1 MGYEQGLAALDAVV
15 EADKQIM
22 ESLVLRPITIG
33 ELESARLAPRTI
45 VPNFLYADVRT
56 RIAAGGVG
64 KTTLALHEAA
74 RLALGK
80 PVWGKTP
87 EHPVRTCMVTRED
100 RRGILVAR
108 LREVMKAQQFTEQE
122 KRTVLDRVQIIDLSS
137 ESFRVAHI
145 VGDMVMPHTDNL
157 TALCETLKPWSPDWV
172 IFDPLVSFGVGEA
185 RVNDAEQG
193 LIEAFRIIRNELDCC
208 VEGIHHSGK
217 ANSREKTTDQYSNRG
232 GSALPD
238 GSRMVAVIQPLDQSE
253 WSKQTG
259 TRLETGES
267 GLIMSLPKLSYCA
280 PLPDL
285 YIRRFGFYFS
295 LETASQATPD
305 QIAQH
310 NVNLLRDFISAEWL
324 LKRKYSK
331 SDLDTQT
338 VRLGLTRTQ
347 LRQAITELTVSG
359 QLIYHEVRGKSGSH
373 FEPVT
378 GNVPKQTD
386 TTPAK
391 KTRVD
396 SNYNHWRKVFEN
408 AWWTSGAELNDGNP
422 YITRS
427 ALIDYMSKNARS
439 PAGKLM
445 TASTVEKYLKP
456 EFKHGLLKTLVE
468 GGYLEAYQ
476 GGWVVCDKEQ
486 SQALVISKNGQKY
499 DTHLISGSP
508 AEKDGDTV
516 QKLLVI

>member
-1 MGYEQGLAALDAVV
+1 MSVIDNINKPSLIERLA
-15 EADKQIM
+15 
-22 ESLVLRPITIG
+22 LRPITIG

-64 KTTLALHEAA
+64 KTTLALYEAA

-87 EHPVRTCMVTRED
+87 EQPVRTCMVTRED

-157 TALCETLKPWSPDWV
+157 TAICEALKPWSPDWV
-172 IFDPLVSFGVGEA
+172 IFDPLVSFGVGES

-217 ANSREKTTDQYSNRG
+217 ANARDKTTDQYSGRG
-232 GSALPD
+232 GSTLSD
-238 GSRMVAVIQPLDQSE
+238 GSRMVAVIQPLEPSE
-253 WSKQTG
+253 WLQQTG
-259 TRLETGES
+259 TRLEAGES
-267 GLIMSLPKLSYCA
+267 GLIMCLPKLSYCA

-295 LETASQATPD
+295 LEAASQATPD

-310 NVNLLRDFISAEWL
+310 NANRVLDFICAEWL
-324 LKRKYSK
+324 LGRRYSK
-331 SDLDTQT
+331 SDIEAHSTKLD
-338 VRLGLTRTQ
+338 LTRTQ
-347 LRQAITELTVSG
+347 LRQAMSELSVSG
-359 QLIYHEVRGKSGSH
+359 RVVYHEIKGKSGSH

-378 GNVPKQTD
+378 VAKGN
-386 TTPAK
+386 
-391 KTRVD
+391 
-396 SNYNHWRKVFEN
+396 
-408 AWWTSGAELNDGNP
+408 
-422 YITRS
+422 
-427 ALIDYMSKNARS
+427 
-439 PAGKLM
+439 
-445 TASTVEKYLKP
+445 
-456 EFKHGLLKTLVE
+456 
-468 GGYLEAYQ
+468 
-476 GGWVVCDKEQ
+476 
-486 SQALVISKNGQKY
+486 
-499 DTHLISGSP
+499 
-508 AEKDGDTV
+508 GDTPPKTAV
-516 QKLLVI
+516 LAVA